1 MSDATSTVP
10 ELPRLPG
17 VDLFD
22 DSPVVVFRWQA
33 AAGWPVVYVSNSVR
47 QLGVEPAQ
55 LLSGEVP
62 YSSLVHPDDLA
73 RVAQEVGDFTAAG
86 RTNFEQDYRL
96 ILPGGRM
103 IWIYDYT
110 RVLRDASGNA
120 THYDGY
126 IFDITQRKNVEA
138 ALQVRVRESEAQ
150 QQAIASMSSP
160 IIEVWDGVLTLP
172 VIGVMNSHRAQLM
185 SQQLLDR
192 VIQTRSSIVVLDLT
206 GMEIV
211 DTHTTSHL
219 LRIVQ
224 ALRLLGTR
232 CALCGISPHLAQ
244 SIAHL
249 DISLEGVPTVSTLKA
264 ALRMFI
270 TESAIESSR
279 SRSSL
284 PFSSPQTQRR
294 KP

>member
-1 MSDATSTVP
+1 MSDETPVAP
-10 ELPRLPG
+10 KLPPLPG

-22 DSPVVVFRWQA
+22 DSPVIVFRWQA

-47 QLGVEPAQ
+47 RLGVEPAQ

-62 YSSLVHPDDLA
+62 YASIVHPDDIA
-73 RVAQEVGDFTAAG
+73 RVAHEVATYSAEG
-86 RTNFEQDYRL
+86 RANFEQDYRL
-96 ILPGGRM
+96 VLPGGRT

-110 RVLRDASGNA
+110 RVLRDPSGNV

-126 IFDITQRKNVEA
+126 IFDITQRKSVEA
-138 ALQVRVRESEAQ
+138 TLQERVRESEAQ

-185 SQQLLDR
+185 AHQLLDR
-192 VIQTRSSIVVLDLT
+192 VTQTRSSVVVLDLT

-224 ALRLLGTR
+224 SLRLLGTR

-249 DISLEGVPTVSTLKA
+249 NISLDGVPTVSTLKA

-270 TESAIESSR
+270 TEADADVR
-279 SRSSL
+279 SQGRL
-284 PFSSPQTQRR
+284 AGLSPQAQRR